1 MKILHYFKR
10 FEKEIQDL
18 VFLKINK
25 KKFVINIQDLF
36 YDNFEMR
43 DLKISTIIYTVNKIN
58 LNNSFK
64 NHLIN
69 YFYQIDKDIHKKS
82 SLIKYLLDKKI
93 NVKEIRAT
101 FLNKD
106 DLVFFKK
113 FNLNLYKIKSKQT
126 IFKRILIPFLIL
138 YSLFYSIK
146 SYNYIIKLF
155 PSNKSRYNPN
165 IKYFTLL
172 RAKVENYE
180 DIYLNKLEKSLD
192 NTIIHIEPYRSL
204 NCITPRQKKYLNHL
218 NLNNRN
224 YFFYIPK
231 VNNYN
236 LLKKAVKI
244 YLSSLPNFF
253 KFPLFKL
260 IIYRDKIDVFIT
272 YLKKKFPDLQEFYI
286 NAEFRPESVY
296 LSEKLKDANIKVINL
311 AHGLGPSSPII
322 NFDIFYVFSKLQEK
336 HYQSDTTTTFKYY
349 KLNAPSREKVKYS
362 EKNFALF
369 LICYN
374 FINSRNFNSVY
385 QKVINYVEKI
395 AREYDF
401 PVYAKYHPD
410 ATKRD
415 KILSEKIKIVEELE
429 DLPKEN
435 NYLAISF
442 VSTYVVELLFSM
454 PFLIIN
460 PQNSQNLT
468 LYCLPDNEINVVTN
482 YHMFKVKIEK
492 FLKEPKYY
500 FEYWNKIISIM
511 KENYFLNVP

>member
-18 VFLKINK
+18 VFIKIKK
-25 KKFVINIQDLF
+25 KKFVFNIQDLF
-36 YDNFEMR
+36 YDNLEMR
-43 DLKISTIIYTVNKIN
+43 DLKISIIIYTVNKIN

-69 YFYQIDKDIHKKS
+69 YLYQLDKDIHKKS
-82 SLIKYLLDKKI
+82 SLVKYLLDKKI

-101 FLNKD
+101 FLDKE
-106 DLVFFKK
+106 DLVLFKK
-113 FNLNLYKIKSKQT
+113 FNLNIYKIKSKQT
-126 IFKRILIPFLIL
+126 TFKRILIPFLIL
-138 YSLFYSIK
+138 YSFFNSVK
-146 SYNYIIKLF
+146 AYNYIIKLF
-155 PSNKSRYNPN
+155 PSNKSRYNPS
-165 IKYFTLL
+165 IKYYTLL

-192 NTIIHIEPYRSL
+192 NTIINIEPYRSL

-218 NLNNRN
+218 NINNRN

-244 YLSSLPNFF
+244 YLSSIPNFF
-253 KFPLFKL
+253 KYPLFML
-260 IIYRDKIDVFIT
+260 IKNRDRIDVYIT
-272 YLKKKFPDLQEFYI
+272 YLKRKFPDLQEFYI

-296 LSEKLKDANIKVINL
+296 LSEKLKDINIKVLNL

-336 HYQSDTTTTFKYY
+336 HYQGDTTFRFY
-349 KLNAPSREKVKYS
+349 KLNGPSREKVKYS
-362 EKNFALF
+362 EKKFALIF
-369 LICYN
+369 ICYN

-385 QKVINYVEKI
+385 QLVIDYVEQI
-395 AREYDF
+395 AGEYDF

-415 KILSEKIKIVEELE
+415 KILSEKIKIVEKLE
-429 DLPKEN
+429 DLPQEYK
-435 NYLAISF
+435 YLAISF
-442 VSTYVVELLFSM
+442 VSTYVVELIFSM

-482 YHMFKVKIEK
+482 YQMLKEKIEK

-500 FEYWNKIISIM
+500 FEYWDKIVSII
-511 KENYFLNVP
+511 KENYFLNIP